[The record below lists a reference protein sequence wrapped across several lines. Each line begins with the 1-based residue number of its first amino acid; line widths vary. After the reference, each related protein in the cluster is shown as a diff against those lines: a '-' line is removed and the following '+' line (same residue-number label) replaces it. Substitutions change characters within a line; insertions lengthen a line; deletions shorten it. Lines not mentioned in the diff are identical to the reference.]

1 VTPRTL
7 PRRVGPFGPIASL
20 AALLGLGGLLIIGV
34 ASAGRLDPRLSLV
47 PGLDD
52 HALHAACVT
61 RIARG
66 EPYYAAVGSEL
77 RARGYP
83 SASVPNWR
91 TPLHYRFVAAL
102 GTARSKAL
110 LLAAGILAAVAGA
123 AAFSRR
129 SPATAV
135 AAAIVLLGT
144 LLPILFKPGR
154 ASLFGEQWA
163 GVLIALSLGA
173 YHLRRF
179 TAGALT
185 GVLAVFMRELAAP
198 YGVVCGILALARR
211 RRAESAVWI
220 AGGVAYAIY
229 YAVHVGAVLNAIQ
242 PGDYAWPQP
251 WVRFLGWPF
260 VLQTAWA
267 NGWTMILPY
276 AATPVLAVLGLGGTA
291 ARGMPSQL
299 RISLL
304 LYVALFSVVGQEF
317 NWYWGWVVAPLW
329 GYALLYAPAG
339 LARLARNTHELL
351 RSTRPVA

>member
-1 VTPRTL
+1 MITRTPARHPTVPGRWL
-7 PRRVGPFGPIASL
+7 SL
-20 AALLGLGGLLIIGV
+20 AALFGLAVLLVLGV
-34 ASAGRLDPRLSLV
+34 ASAGRLDPRLSV
-47 PGLDD
+47 VAGLDD

-66 EPYYAAVGSEL
+66 EPYYAAVGTEL

-83 SASVPNWR
+83 SASLPNWR

-102 GTARSKAL
+102 GTTGSKAL
-110 LLAAGILAAVAGA
+110 LLTAGMLAVVAAA

-129 SPATAV
+129 SRAAGL
-135 AAAIVLLGT
+135 AAAIVLFGT
-144 LLPILFKPGR
+144 MLPILFTPGR

-173 YHLRRF
+173 YHARWF

-198 YGVVCGILALARR
+198 YALVCGILALVRSRR
-211 RRAESAVWI
+211 TEAAVWI

-229 YAVHVGAVLNAIQ
+229 YAIHVNAVLNAIQ

-267 NGWTMILPY
+267 TGWTMILPY
-276 AATPVLAVLGLGGTA
+276 AATPVLAVLGLAGTA
-291 ARGMPSQL
+291 ARGVPPQL
-299 RISLL
+299 RMALL

-339 LARLARNTHELL
+339 LGRLIGSARGYDKLDVNAE
-351 RSTRPVA
+351 